1 MHHLVTHIYIFFN
14 GNASEEG
21 WTATSTYGPTR
32 KRRLERKVYKAPDLK
47 NPKDEMY
54 LFPLKL

>member
-1 MHHLVTHIYIFFN
+1 MVTL
-14 GNASEEG
+14 SEEG